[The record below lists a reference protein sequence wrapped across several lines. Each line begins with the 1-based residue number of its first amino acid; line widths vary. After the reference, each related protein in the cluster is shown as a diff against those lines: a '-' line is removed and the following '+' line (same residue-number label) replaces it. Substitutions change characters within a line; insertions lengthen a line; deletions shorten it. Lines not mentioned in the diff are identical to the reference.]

1 MTWSN
6 YDDALAQIE
15 GAGIIVQGGLQV
27 DTPKPVRCKVDGDR
41 ERRGWYRLYTLALS
55 GGDQLITGSYGIWR
69 GDDNGATKIELP
81 KAERKKLDPAQQAA
95 IKARQQED
103 ARRAAAEREAEIHK
117 AAARASRWWSQAE
130 PSGESPYLTKKGLP
144 PGKLFGARLS
154 PSGNLVIPMQDGRG
168 STYGL
173 QVIYQANPKEQKR
186 ELGKQYT
193 PPGMSKAGKWFQ
205 IGSPSSS
212 GGIVLVCEGFATGAS
227 LHEATGLPV
236 AVAFDAGNLQPVAE
250 ALKKQHRGRLKML
263 LCADDDYLGTCQAC
277 KKWTPVETPACSS
290 CGQPHGKQN
299 TGVVRAQSAA
309 LAVDG
314 AWVKPEFGERPVT
327 HKGPTDFN
335 DLHVWPAGG
344 LDAVRCQ
351 IEASLSAK
359 GWSVAAGKL
368 LAAVAP
374 APGAEGEGGGDRAA
388 MRSIIP
394 LHEAA
399 ERFALV
405 YGGKGTLFDFE
416 EHQLV
421 PKADVLDIL
430 PEHGWRDLRPRKR
443 VVRLDEVGFDPA
455 GTDTRI
461 RCNLWGGWP
470 TVPKEGKCTV
480 LLELLEYLCSEEP
493 KAREV
498 FQWFLKWLAF
508 PIQHP
513 GAKMKTALVVHGPQG
528 TGKNLFFESVM
539 QIYGEYGRI
548 IDQGAIEDKFND
560 WASRKLFLIADEVVA
575 RQELFHVK
583 NKLKG
588 LITGDWIRINPKNVS
603 AHDERNHVNMVFLS
617 NEFQPTPLEKD
628 DRRHAVIWTP
638 TSLPQSF
645 YTAVRDELRAG
656 GVAALHHYLL
666 HLDLGDFDEHA
677 KAPMTRA
684 KQDLIDVSL
693 GSVER
698 FHRDWAAGDT
708 PHPFCPVTS
717 AELYRAYRRWCQ
729 GEGVGRPRE
738 MNHVTAY
745 FAKLKDWRRGH
756 QDRYET
762 AHYTDLKRCR
772 FVIPSEEA
780 LGEAAKAGLKDYRQ
794 PEGKTKTQWLTDCWL
809 DFKNSLKGD
818 EEFGS

>member
-1 MTWSN
+1 MSWSN
-6 YDDALAQIE
+6 LDDVISQLQAS
-15 GAGIIVQGGLQV
+15 GLVV
-27 DTPKPVRCKVDGDR
+27 DRPLVPNKFLRFKVEGDR
-41 ERRGWYRLYTLALS
+41 EKRGWAKLFEFAGADGELL
-55 GGDQLITGSYGIWR
+55 LTGSYGVWR
-69 GDDNGATKIELP
+69 GDDRGAIKVELP
-81 KAERKKLDPAQQAA
+81 KLERKRADPAVLAA
-95 IKARQQED
+95 IKARQAED
-103 ARRAAAEREAEIHK
+103 AKRVEAQRRAEVQRHAAK
-117 AAARASRWWSQAE
+117 ATRWWAE
-130 PSGESPYLTKKGLP
+130 CSPTGESPYLTKKGLP
-144 PGKLFGARLS
+144 PGKLYGARLS
-154 PSGNLVIPMQDGRG
+154 PTGNLVIPAQDGKG
-168 STYGL
+168 ATFGL
-173 QVIYQANPKEQKR
+173 QVIFQGNPREKKR
-186 ELGKQYT
+186 EVGKLFT
-193 PPGMSKAGKWFQ
+193 PAGMEKKGKWFQ
-205 IGSPSSS
+205 IGSPAAS
-212 GGIVLVCEGFATGAS
+212 GGIIVVCEGFATGAS
-227 LHEATGLPV
+227 IHEATGLPV

-250 ALKKQHRGRLKML
+250 ALAKMHRNRLKML
-263 LCADDDYLGTCQAC
+263 FAADDDYLGTCREC
-277 KKWTPVETPACSS
+277 KEYTLVAEPACGH
-290 CGQPHGKQN
+290 CGKPHGKEN
-299 TGVVRAQSAA
+299 TGVSRARTAA

-314 AWVKPEFGERPVT
+314 AVVVPVFEGERPT
-327 HKGPTDFN
+327 NRKGPTDFN
-335 DLHVWPAGG
+335 DLHTWPAGG

-351 IEASLSAK
+351 VEASLSAR

-374 APGAEGEGGGDRAA
+374 APGAEGEGGGDRGA
-388 MRSIIP
+388 MRSVIP
-394 LHEAA
+394 VHEAA
-399 ERFALV
+399 HKFALV

-416 EHQLV
+416 EHLLV

-430 PEHGWRDLRPRKR
+430 PEHGWRDLRPIKR
-443 VVRLDEVGFDPA
+443 VVRLSEVGFDPA
-455 GTDTRI
+455 GTDPGI
-461 RCNLWGGWP
+461 VCNLWGGWP
-470 TVPKEGKCTV
+470 TVPKEGKCQV

-493 KAREV
+493 NARDV
-498 FQWFLKWLAF
+498 YRWILKWLAF

-628 DRRHAVIWTP
+628 DRRHTVIWTP
-638 TSLPQSF
+638 TSLPPSF
-645 YTAVRDELRAG
+645 YLAVRDELRDG
-656 GVAALHHYLL
+656 GVAALHHHLL
-666 HLDLGDFDEHA
+666 SLDLGDFDEHA

-708 PHPFCPVTS
+708 PHPFCPITS
-717 AELYRAYRRWCQ
+717 AELYKAYRKWCQ
-729 GEGVGRPRE
+729 TEGVGRPRE

-772 FVIPSEEA
+772 FIIPSSED
-780 LGEAAKAGLKDYRQ
+780 LGAAVKAGLKDYRQ
-794 PEGKTKTQWLTDCWL
+794 PDSKTKAQWLTDCWL
-809 DFKNSLKGD
+809 DFKGSLKS
-818 EEFGS
+818 EEDFYP